1 MKTIFGAIWG
11 ICLIANVSAGAQ
23 TKKAHSSIKTT
34 KPGSIATKTIVSAPN
49 NKVMNEVEFLK
60 AFPEVKQITWA
71 PGAVATLEKADGSKE
86 QYSLDNYMEEKR
98 FIAVYGKI
106 LRRAMPAHSNN

>member
-1 MKTIFGAIWG
+1 MKTIFGAILG
-11 ICLIANVSAGAQ
+11 ISLIASVSAGAQ
-23 TKKAHSSIKTT
+23 TKKAHSSIKAIKPVIIAPKTT
-34 KPGSIATKTIVSAPN
+34 APATNK
-49 NKVMNEVEFLK
+49 KVMNEEEFLVR
-60 AFPEVKQITWA
+60 FPEVKTITWA